1 MTNPIEFEKL
11 RSRVATAQHELYTA
25 VFSTQNLQ
33 VPEDVET
40 YTASVLGAHVKVRAA
55 ERALL
60 QFLRHLK
67 T

>member
-11 RSRVATAQHELYTA
+11 RSRIATAQHELYTA
-25 VFSTQNLQ
+25 VFSTQNLTL
-33 VPEDVET
+33 PEDVEA
-40 YTASVLGAHVKVRAA
+40 YTASVLGAHVKMRAA

-60 QFLRHLK
+60 RALK